1 MKEKA
6 KNPSSKL
13 QWQLIEIRLMEKR
26 SLVKLMRLV
35 NMTNSLTV
43 GHNGGFKYLSSPT
56 PLRDSQT
63 HSAFLCC
70 LFVFLLIV

>member
-13 QWQLIEIRLMEKR
+13 QWQLIELRLMEKR

-43 GHNGGFKYLSSPT
+43 GHNGGFKVKIFVLSNS
-56 PLRDSQT
+56 SQGQ
-63 HSAFLCC
+63 SNS
-70 LFVFLLIV
+70 

>member
-6 KNPSSKL
+6 KNPSSL

-26 SLVKLMRLV
+26 SLVKIMRLV

-43 GHNGGFKYLSSPT
+43 GDNGGFKVIIFVLSNS
-56 PLRDSQT
+56 SQGQ
-63 HSAFLCC
+63 SNS
-70 LFVFLLIV
+70 